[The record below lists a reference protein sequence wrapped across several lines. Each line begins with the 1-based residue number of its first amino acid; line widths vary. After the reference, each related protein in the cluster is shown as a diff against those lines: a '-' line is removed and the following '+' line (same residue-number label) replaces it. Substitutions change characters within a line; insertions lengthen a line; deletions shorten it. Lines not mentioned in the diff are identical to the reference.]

1 MHAAEEAGQ
10 ISFSAKVSIHAAFA
24 SAQVIHAADFAADT
38 SFASDVSMPLMIPTV
53 PLKFGFKFLKTFI

>member
-10 ISFSAKVSIHAAFA
+10 ISYTAKVSTHAAFA

-38 SFASDVSMPLMIPTV
+38 FFASNVSMPLMIPTV
-53 PLKFGFKFLKTFI
+53 PLKFGFKFLMTFI